1 MSVRQYRSQKNDML
15 ISYAQNFEDVMLW
28 RALKHVDKGFYI
40 DVGAA
45 WPDEDS
51 VTKVFYDAG
60 WHGINVEPN
69 SGFFQMLQE
78 QRERD
83 INLPVAIG
91 DSIGHE
97 FISLFPGSGLSTLD
111 AAIAQKHVDA
121 EFSVE
126 RQKIEIT
133 TLVAIWNEFVPQG
146 QDVHFLKV
154 DVEGFEEKVLRGNDW
169 QQNRPWIVVVEA
181 TVPMEKTESFTA
193 WEPILLGAGYKFVY
207 ADGLNRFYVAKEH
220 SELLGTLK
228 YPPNVFDGFIT
239 SQQFQTELRTR
250 QAEAQAK
257 EAEANR
263 IQANERADQALQL
276 ANQAEERIQI
286 AEANTSQA
294 NERAAQLHDH
304 SQWLQ
309 NEWDLAKAKNN
320 ELNHSSHHWQT
331 VSGELNNELQSVY
344 SSKSWRITWPLRK
357 LMQLL
362 MWLLWLPINLAVGL
376 VRTVRWFVRGSF
388 AWFTLRPGSRPR
400 RTARLF
406 LLHLR
411 NWVLLRPRIKIRV
424 LSILKHFP
432 RLLAWL
438 RYLHYANSTQAM
450 YSSAPSIIDDV
461 PMTFESSLSADA
473 LQKLTPRAR
482 KIYVDLQ
489 LAVAR
494 QQQENS

>member
-1 MSVRQYRSQKNDML
+1 ML

-28 RALKHVDKGFYI
+28 RALRHVDKGFYI

-51 VTKVFYDAG
+51 VTKVFYEAG

-97 FISLFPGSGLSTLD
+97 FISLFPGTGLSTLD
-111 AAIAQKHVDA
+111 AEIAQKHVDSA
-121 EFSVE
+121 FSVE

-169 QQNRPWIVVVEA
+169 QKNRPWIVVVEA
-181 TVPMEKTESFTA
+181 TVPLEKTESFTA
-193 WEPILLGAGYKFVY
+193 WEPILLGAGYRFVY
-207 ADGLNRFYVAKEH
+207 ADGLNRFFVAKEH
-220 SELLGTLK
+220 PELLGALK

-239 SQQFQTELRTR
+239 SQHFQTELRAR

-257 EAEANR
+257 KAEAN
-263 IQANERADQALQL
+263 
-276 ANQAEERIQI
+276 
-286 AEANTSQA
+286 
-294 NERAAQLHDH
+294 
-304 SQWLQ
+304 
-309 NEWDLAKAKNN
+309 
-320 ELNHSSHHWQT
+320 
-331 VSGELNNELQSVY
+331 SGELNNELQSVY

-388 AWFTLRPGSRPR
+388 AWLTLRPGSRPR
-400 RTARLF
+400 RTARLM

-411 NWVLLRPRIKIRV
+411 NWVLLRPRVETRV
-424 LSILKHFP
+424 LSILEHFP
-432 RLLAWL
+432 RTLAWL
-438 RYLHYANSTQAM
+438 RRLHYANSKQVM
-450 YSSAPSIIDDV
+450 YSPASSIAYGIPEKLKV
-461 PMTFESSLSADA
+461 
-473 LQKLTPRAR
+473 LTPRAHR
-482 KIYVDLQ
+482 LYTDLKNAISHEQ
-489 LAVAR
+489 GGT
-494 QQQENS
+494 